1 MRMWVVWLM
10 FALASC
16 AGLAAIAS
24 LVSIAREQ
32 QTKSLPV
39 WNSGT
44 RFGIVL
50 FSSVL
55 LFVVWFDLYVFVEP
69 FRRWWDAVTG
79 WTSW

>member
-1 MRMWVVWLM
+1 MVNGNRAVL
-10 FALASC
+10 
-16 AGLAAIAS
+16 LAA
-24 LVSIAREQ
+24 
-32 QTKSLPV
+32 
-39 WNSGT
+39 
-44 RFGIVL
+44 